1 MTPTVTTPPVAAE
14 NPLKQLAR
22 FGQSIWLDFIRR
34 SLMTSGE
41 LHKLIEQ
48 DGLAGMTSNPAIF
61 EKAIVGGEEYADF
74 IAELRKDAALD
85 AKGIY
90 ERLAIRDIQDAADA
104 LKSVYLATNGRDGYV
119 SLEVSPLLANDT
131 NGTLQ
136 EARRLW
142 STVQRPNLM
151 IKVPGTTAGLPA
163 VEALLTEGINV
174 NITLLFARERYE
186 EVAEIY
192 VRALEARAQQG
203 LHLPAIASVASFF
216 VSRIDT
222 AIDAR
227 IDTLA
232 AAADAPTRALLESC
246 RSKVAIANA
255 KLAYESYHRIFSGPR
270 WDALVA
276 KGARVQRLLWASTST
291 KNPKLRDV
299 LYVEELIGKDTVN
312 TIPPATYDAFRD
324 HGVPRASLEEGLED
338 ARTVMQNLAAAGISM
353 DQVTAELLEQGVK
366 LFADAF
372 VKLLGVVH
380 AA

>member
-1 MTPTVTTPPVAAE
+1 MTSPVTTE
-14 NPLKQLAR
+14 NPLKQLAGY
-22 FGQSIWLDFIRR
+22 GQSIWLDYIRR
-34 SLMTSGE
+34 SLMTSGD
-41 LHKLIEQ
+41 LHKLIAG

-61 EKAIVGGEEYADF
+61 EKAIAGGAEYGDF
-74 IAELRKDAALD
+74 LAELRKDKTLD

-131 NGTLQ
+131 KGTLD

-163 VEALLTEGINV
+163 IEALLSEGINV
-174 NITLLFARERYE
+174 NITLLFARQRYE
-186 EVAEIY
+186 DVAEVY

-216 VSRIDT
+216 VSRIDS

-227 IDTLA
+227 IDGMLPT
-232 AAADAPTRALLESC
+232 ADDAKKALLESC

-255 KLAYESYHRIFSGPR
+255 KLAYESYHKIFSGPR

-324 HGVPRASLEEGLED
+324 HGVPRASLEEGLAD
-338 ARTVMQNLAAAGISM
+338 ARMVMQNLATAGISM
-353 DQVTAELLEQGVK
+353 DQVTDELLEQGLR
-366 LFADAF
+366 LFEDAF
-372 VKLLGVVH
+372 VKLLGVVQ

>member
-1 MTPTVTTPPVAAE
+1 
-14 NPLKQLAR
+14 LKQLAR
-22 FGQSIWLDFIRR
+22 FGQSIWLDYIRR

-41 LHKLIEQ
+41 LGKLIEH

-61 EKAIVGGEEYADF
+61 EKAIEGGEEYAEF
-74 IAELRKDAALD
+74 IAELRKDTSLD

-90 ERLAIRDIQDAADA
+90 EHLAIRDIQDAADA
-104 LKSVYLATNGRDGYV
+104 LRTVYLNTNGRDGYV
-119 SLEVSPLLANDT
+119 SLEVSPLLANETQATID
-131 NGTLQ
+131 

-151 IKVPGTTAGLPA
+151 IKVPGTSAGLPA
-163 VEALLTEGINV
+163 VQTLLTEGINV
-174 NITLLFARERYE
+174 NVTLLFARERYE
-186 EVAEIY
+186 EVAEVY

-203 LHLPAIASVASFF
+203 LHLPSIASVASFF

-222 AIDAR
+222 AVDAR
-227 IDTLA
+227 IDTLLA
-232 AAADAPTRALLESC
+232 TASDSQRALLESC

-255 KLAYESYHRIFSGPR
+255 KLAYESYHRILSGPR
-270 WDALVA
+270 WDALA
-276 KGARVQRLLWASTST
+276 SKGARVQRLLWASTST

-324 HGVPRASLEEGLED
+324 HGEPRASLEHGLAE
-338 ARTVMQNLAAAGISM
+338 AHTVMQNLAAAGISM
-353 DQVTAELLEQGVK
+353 EQVTAELLDQGVK

-372 VKLLGVVH
+372 VKLLGVMR